1 MLTSLPPVNNVLIT
15 ADEIQE
21 KVKWFGAQITHD
33 FAGSEVHLISI
44 LRGGL
49 VLLADLI
56 RRIELPLTY
65 DTIEISS
72 YGDSKESSGIVR
84 LVKDLT
90 SNIENRN
97 VILVEDIIDTGISL
111 NYLVKNLQT
120 RKPKSVKVCVLL
132 DKYEARKVQ
141 VQVDYCGFKIP
152 NSFIVGYGLDYQ
164 GYYRNLPYIGILD

>member
-1 MLTSLPPVNNVLIT
+1 MQSQLPSVNKVLIS
-15 ADEIQE
+15 AEDIQQ
-21 KVKWFGAQITHD
+21 KVKQFGEQITRD
-33 FAGSEVHLISI
+33 FAGSEVHLICI

-56 RRIELPLTY
+56 RQIDLPLTY

-90 SNIENRN
+90 SNIEYRN

-120 RKPKSVKVCVLL
+120 RKPSCIKVCVLL

-141 VQVDYCGFKIP
+141 VNVDYCGFKIP
-152 NSFIVGYGLDYQ
+152 NSFVVGYGLDFK